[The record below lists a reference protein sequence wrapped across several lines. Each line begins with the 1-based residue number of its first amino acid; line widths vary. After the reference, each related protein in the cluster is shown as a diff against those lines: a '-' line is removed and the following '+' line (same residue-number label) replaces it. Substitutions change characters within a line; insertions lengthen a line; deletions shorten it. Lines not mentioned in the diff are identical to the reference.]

1 MKSVLAVLILTCTM
15 QAYNPYM
22 YHNRKGKLIIL
33 TRTEKARSPVPDT
46 KTPCKPVTKTIIE
59 TNKAPLFNIPISQAV
74 LVGNTTLHLS
84 GQLGIDPVTL
94 QLVPG
99 GIIPETRQIF
109 RNIAAVIEAAGGRL
123 KDVFPQDFPARA
135 VIQVVAVPFTY
146 VHKFSVDK
154 LRSIMYV
161 TIKKMNK
168 SSERLKHCTFN

>member
-1 MKSVLAVLILTCTM
+1 MKSVLAVLILTCTI

-22 YHNRKGKLIIL
+22 YHNRKGKIPCS
-33 TRTEKARSPVPDT
+33 RH
-46 KTPCKPVTKTIIE
+46 KTPCKSVTKTIIE

-123 KDVFPQDFPARA
+123 KDVVKCDVFLTNLEELTAFDTSLYKILSQDFPARA
-135 VIQVVAVPFTY
+135 VIQVVAVPFGGQVEVKT
-146 VHKFSVDK
+146 VAVIN
-154 LRSIMYV
+154 R
-161 TIKKMNK
+161 
-168 SSERLKHCTFN
+168 C